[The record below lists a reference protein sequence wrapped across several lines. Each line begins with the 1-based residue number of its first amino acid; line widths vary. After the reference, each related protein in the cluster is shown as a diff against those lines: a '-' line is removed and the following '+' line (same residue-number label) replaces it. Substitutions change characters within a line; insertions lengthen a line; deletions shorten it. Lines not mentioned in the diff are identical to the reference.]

1 MVLKS
6 VKIWKSSSVQPAL
19 GFIKNVLISVSKNES
34 LMRLKQHESKEMNTE
49 FCVNYPFK

>member
-19 GFIKNVLISVSKNES
+19 GKHYRSYLQDFDLDFLDHLCYK
-34 LMRLKQHESKEMNTE
+34 HE
-49 FCVNYPFK
+49 